1 MRDKLLLSLL
11 LLLLVIWTNRA
22 AEGDLKPH
30 TVTDH
35 KVPFCKVRC
44 TPKLKTDGPR
54 SMTSGRGLSSK
65 SIQKLQCRS
74 EERKVPKSLG
84 NETSGGPR
92 RGAEGFCSADR
103 LSSPSFLCGFPW
115 GALED

>member
-11 LLLLVIWTNRA
+11 LPLLAIWTNRE

-30 TVTDH
+30 VVTDH

-44 TPKLKTDGPR
+44 TPKLKADGPR
-54 SMTSGRGLSSK
+54 SMTSGRGLTSK

-74 EERKVPKSLG
+74 EERKAPKSLG
-84 NETSGGPR
+84 NETSGGHGR
-92 RGAEGFCSADR
+92 HAEGFCSADR
-103 LSSPSFLCGFPW
+103 LSSPFFYGFPW